1 VPATDTPAA
10 FYDGLAP
17 HYHLL
22 YADWEG
28 SVDRQGAALAA
39 LLAELGV
46 HPGDRVLDAACG
58 IGTQTIGLALR
69 GYAMSGS
76 DLSPGAVE
84 RARAELTQRGLSA
97 PVAVADLRTL
107 GTAGE
112 PFAAVLACDNA
123 VPHLL
128 TDAEILAAFRSCHGA
143 LRPGGALVLSVR
155 DYAVVPRQ
163 APTVQPYGL
172 RRDGDRRVVA
182 VQAWEWDGDHYDI
195 RLYLTTDNAGVC
207 TTHVLH
213 SRYYAVSTA
222 RLLELMTEAGFA
234 RVERR
239 DGVLFQPVLV
249 GLRGAT

>member
-1 VPATDTPAA
+1 MDDTV

-17 HYHLL
+17 RYHLL
-22 YADWEG
+22 YADWDW
-28 SVDRQGAALAA
+28 SIARQGAALAA
-39 LLAELGV
+39 LLGELGV
-46 HPGDRVLDAACG
+46 GVGARVHDAACG
-58 IGTQTIGLALR
+58 IGTQTIGLAQR
-69 GYAMSGS
+69 GYRVSAS
-76 DLSPGAVE
+76 DISPGAVA
-84 RARAELTQRGLSA
+84 RARDEIARRGLFAELG
-97 PVAVADLRTL
+97 VADMR
-107 GTAGE
+107 AVEAVVRE
-112 PFAAVLACDNA
+112 PVDAVIACDNA

-182 VQAWEWDGDHYDI
+182 VQAWEWDGDHYDV

-213 SRYYAVSTA
+213 SRYYAVTTT
-222 RLLELMTEAGFA
+222 RLLGLMTEAGFA